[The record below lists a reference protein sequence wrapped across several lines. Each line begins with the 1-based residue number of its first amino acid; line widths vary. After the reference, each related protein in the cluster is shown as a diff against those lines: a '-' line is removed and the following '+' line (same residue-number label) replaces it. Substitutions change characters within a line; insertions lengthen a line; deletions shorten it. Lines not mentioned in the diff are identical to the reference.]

1 MRRQPLDYI
10 WWLAS
15 RASGTVALLL
25 VTSSVLIGLLMA
37 SGLLKKPGLKKRLIA
52 THEHTALIAMVL
64 IAVHGITLLGD
75 RTLNPG
81 PVGIL
86 VPFDAGYRPV
96 YVAIGIISGY
106 LIAALGLS
114 FYIRRR
120 IGGKRWRQL
129 HRFTVAAYALG
140 VAHAIG
146 AGSDASTP
154 LVRFAVVASV
164 LPAAALFVIRNR
176 PRESPAAARAAARA
190 AAAPPAA
197 PEVEPAAAAL
207 RPRLGSAEPV
217 GAEQGA

>member
-1 MRRQPLDYI
+1 MDYI

-37 SGLLKKPGLKKRLIA
+37 SRLLKKPGLKKRLVA

-86 VPFDAGYRPV
+86 VPFEAGYRPV
-96 YVAIGIISGY
+96 YIAIGIISGY

-114 FYIRRR
+114 FYMRRR
-120 IGGKRWRQL
+120 IGGKRWRQM
-129 HRFTVAAYALG
+129 HRFTVAAYVLG
-140 VAHAIG
+140 VAHSIG

-154 LVRFAVVASV
+154 VVRFAVVASV
-164 LPAAALFVIRNR
+164 LPAAALFVIRGR
-176 PRESPAAARAAARA
+176 PRVSTTAAHAAVSAAAT
-190 AAAPPAA
+190 AAPA
-197 PEVEPAAAAL
+197 PPELEGSAAAL
-207 RPRLGSAEPV
+207 RSRLSPAAEPV
-217 GAEQGA
+217 GAEQAA

>member
-1 MRRQPLDYI
+1 MDYI

-25 VTSSVLIGLLMA
+25 VTASVLIGLLMA
-37 SGLLKKPGLKKRLIA
+37 SGLLKKPGLKKRLVA

-81 PVGIL
+81 PAGIL
-86 VPFDAGYRPV
+86 VPFQTGYRPL

-120 IGGKRWRQL
+120 IGGRRWRQM
-129 HRFTVAAYALG
+129 HRFTVAAYVLG

-146 AGSDASTP
+146 AGSDASTQV
-154 LVRFAVVASV
+154 VRFAVVVSV
-164 LPAAALFVIRNR
+164 LPAAALFIIRNR
-176 PRESPAAARAAARA
+176 PRASTTAKRAPARRNESAARAT
-190 AAAPPAA
+190 PA
-197 PEVEPAAAAL
+197 VEPAAAPL
-207 RPRLGSAEPV
+207 RARLGSAPEPA